1 MNRYHRR
8 CCASAGWAERMRQV
22 VMPWVL
28 DGLDLGPAVVEIG
41 PGPGVTTDV
50 LRERGHGVTAA
61 EVDAGAAAALARRV
75 AVPVCAADGAALPF
89 ADASFTGA
97 ACCTM
102 LHHVPS
108 AARQDALLAEARRVL
123 RPGGW
128 LAGCDSRVS
137 LRFRAAHL
145 FDTMVAVD
153 PATFPARL
161 AAAGFVDAEVEV
173 GERSFRF
180 RARRPRQAPGDRS
193 SRRPG

>member
-8 CCASAGWAERMRQV
+8 CCASAAWADRMRRV
-22 VMPWVL
+22 LVPWVL
-28 DGLDLGPAVVEIG
+28 EGVDLGPSVVEIG
-41 PGPGVTTDV
+41 PGPGMTTDV
-50 LRERGHGVTAA
+50 LRERGHRVTAA
-61 EVDAGAAAALARRV
+61 EVDRAAAASLASRAPV
-75 AVPVCAADGAALPF
+75 AVCAADGAALPF

-108 AARQDALLAEARRVL
+108 PALQDRLLAEARRVL

-128 LAGCDSRVS
+128 LAGCDSRVT

-145 FDTMVAVD
+145 FDTMVPVD
-153 PATFPARL
+153 PAGLAGRL
-161 AAAGFVDAEVEV
+161 AAAGFVDAQVEV

-180 RARRPRQAPGDRS
+180 RARRPG
-193 SRRPG
+193 